1 MLKLFCLD
9 WFQRYTWGK
18 HLILL
23 NPSKFCPK
31 RCLIWFDSNRKQR
44 HYDNRFSLRFF
55 LDFCSKWN
63 MRPNFH
69 DEREKGFQT
78 NKQTKKQTKRPK
90 IDSQCFSLKLFYE
103 KIFSNSKAIVSNRNP
118 FASLLLTSQRINLN
132 RRSQSTKSVSLRKI
146 KVK

>member
-1 MLKLFCLD
+1 MS
-9 WFQRYTWGK
+9 
-18 HLILL
+18 HLIRFKSKTETLRQQIFSSIFFRLL
-23 NPSKFCPK
+23 FKMKYATKLSRWK
-31 RCLIWFDSNRKQR
+31 R
-44 HYDNRFSLRFF
+44 
-55 LDFCSKWN
+55 
-63 MRPNFH
+63 
-69 DEREKGFQT
+69 ERVP